1 MIGNHQFFHKINTSF
16 ETNVRMG
23 NDTLVQPKGKVTIA
37 LHIKM
42 SLRFMM
48 DVPLVPDLKHNLLS
62 VGQLV
67 QNGYAVH
74 FEKNGCKIIDRHS
87 QVLANIG
94 MEDNKN
100 FALRMKCKMS

>member
-1 MIGNHQFFHKINTSF
+1 
-16 ETNVRMG
+16 MG
-23 NDTLVQPKGKVTIA
+23 NDTLVQAKGKVTIA
-37 LHIKM
+37 LHTKM

-48 DVPLVPDLKHNLLS
+48 DVPLVLDLKHNLLS

-67 QNGYAVH
+67 QNDYAVH

-94 MEDNKN
+94 MEDNKI